1 MTQPTDSKRSPWPVR
16 AIALLLLLQAVGLL
30 GFNVYNINSQI
41 GDQAEIRI
49 NFDDVNSK
57 EEYDNLPA
65 HQRAI
70 VDALIT
76 GILFFPLTIVAIMA
90 SVGFLF
96 RQRFGWLLAM
106 LTQNIILAICIM
118 LYLGIRPVI
127 IYPIM
132 TYSILMVLY
141 LNMQEVRLAFH
152 HPLPEPP
159 VS

>member
-30 GFNVYNINSQI
+30 GLNVYNINSQV
-41 GDQAEIRI
+41 GERVEISI

-65 HQRAI
+65 HKRVI
-70 VDALIT
+70 
-76 GILFFPLTIVAIMA
+76 
-90 SVGFLF
+90 VGFLF
-96 RQRFGWLLAM
+96 RRRFGWLLAM
-106 LTQNIILAICIM
+106 LTQNIVLAICIM
-118 LYLGIRPVI
+118 LYLGIRPAI